1 MKYSN
6 HVSIAKVWGESID
19 LLTKENNILKDF
31 CTDDLKIESAC
42 DPINIK
48 NLEQNQQQQV
58 K

>member
-6 HVSIAKVWGESID
+6 QVSIAKVCGEPID
-19 LLTKENNILKDF
+19 LLTKKTIF
-31 CTDDLKIESAC
+31 WMTCMDDLKIESAC

>member
-1 MKYSN
+1 M
-6 HVSIAKVWGESID
+6 
-19 LLTKENNILKDF
+19 T
-31 CTDDLKIESAC
+31 CTDEDLKIESAC

>member
-1 MKYSN
+1 M
-6 HVSIAKVWGESID
+6 
-19 LLTKENNILKDF
+19 T

-48 NLEQNQQQQV
+48 NLEQNQQQEV